1 MRELQT
7 MSIAPRPITETN
19 ISNPS
24 VYNELLSTY
33 YLEKIQT
40 IFLMKEM
47 PEDLYAD

>member
-1 MRELQT
+1 
-7 MSIAPRPITETN
+7 MSIAPRLITETN

-33 YLEKIQT
+33 CSGKNT
-40 IFLMKEM
+40 DDIFDEEM